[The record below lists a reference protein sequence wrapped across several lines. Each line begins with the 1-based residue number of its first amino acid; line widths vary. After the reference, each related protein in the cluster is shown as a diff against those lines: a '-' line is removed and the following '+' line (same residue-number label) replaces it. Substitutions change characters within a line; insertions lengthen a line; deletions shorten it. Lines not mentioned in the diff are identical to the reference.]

1 MRNKC
6 NKYVIK
12 WKAGGANLT
21 RQGRRKAGVILSLC
35 ACLTAGQVVLA
46 TGNTTKD
53 ETNTLYVGG
62 AAAVF
67 ADYNSSENT
76 NTGNRYSVQIPIPQ
90 AETSATETG
99 STKTLIAGV
108 AEVISRKSE
117 TQTEAPAETQTEA
130 VTQAASE
137 GVADETAAAPET
149 AAATEETAAVAES
162 KADTERAQRQAAIEG
177 FSNMG
182 IAVVGYSY
190 LNVREEPS
198 TDGKIVAKMMNNY
211 ACDILETVADGAWYK
226 IQSGSITG
234 YVSAEFILTGE
245 EAKERGLEAA
255 EKRVIIN
262 SETVNVRTEPSIESA
277 IWTQVNNH
285 ERYDVIQELD
295 GWTEIELDSST
306 GFVSAEFTEV
316 RYTLNRAIAFTPEEK
331 AVQEENSLRS
341 QIVNYAMQ
349 YLGNR
354 YVWGGESLTNGVD
367 CSGFTMKVYER
378 FGIYMSHY
386 TGSQAVEG
394 RKISQSEMKKGDL
407 IFYAK
412 NGTIN
417 HVSIYIGNGQAI
429 HARSAKRGITI
440 TDWDYRTPVK
450 IVSFLDD

>member
-1 MRNKC
+1 
-6 NKYVIK
+6 
-12 WKAGGANLT
+12 
-21 RQGRRKAGVILSLC
+21 
-35 ACLTAGQVVLA
+35 LTAGQVVLA

-76 NTGNRYSVQIPIPQ
+76 NTGNRYSVQISIPQ
-90 AETSATETG
+90 AETSATDTG

-108 AEVISRKSE
+108 TEVISRKSE
-117 TQTEAPAETQTEA
+117 AQTEAPAETQTEA

-137 GVADETAAAPET
+137 GVAEETAAVPET
-149 AAATEETAAVAES
+149 AAATEETAAAAES

-316 RYTLNRAIAFTPEEK
+316 RYTLNRAIAFTPEE
-331 AVQEENSLRS
+331 
-341 QIVNYAMQ
+341 
-349 YLGNR
+349 
-354 YVWGGESLTNGVD
+354 
-367 CSGFTMKVYER
+367 
-378 FGIYMSHY
+378 
-386 TGSQAVEG
+386 
-394 RKISQSEMKKGDL
+394 
-407 IFYAK
+407 
-412 NGTIN
+412 
-417 HVSIYIGNGQAI
+417 
-429 HARSAKRGITI
+429 
-440 TDWDYRTPVK
+440 
-450 IVSFLDD
+450 